1 MSGGTTCAALIADSE
16 GTAKGAKLAVLDLT
30 PESDC
35 SAGTMTIGYASNLY
49 NYYWPAVYDIGKQ
62 SRISTNSWGY
72 SDSGEYNVYSYITD
86 FYTFN
91 YPDFVS

>member
-1 MSGGTTCAALIADSE
+1 MSGGTTCAALIADSK
-16 GTAKGAKLAVLDLT
+16 GTAKGAKLAVLDLM

-35 SAGTMTIGYASNLY
+35 SAGTMTISASNLY

-72 SDSGEYNVYSYITD
+72 SDSGEYSVYSYITD